1 MPKRSEASSI
11 TVDGRRIQR
20 ARDLVFGIAGG
31 RSLEEVRL
39 DVTER
44 DEFGQL
50 ETVLNAFAVEFS
62 QAKAEA
68 RRYEEERGKL
78 IEAQRKEIALLSTPI
93 IQVSDGILAIP
104 MVGRLDAQRAEEVVL
119 RVAESIRGSGD
130 RRVVIDVTGLLEVD
144 AATADA
150 LKRLVNV
157 LRLLGVKCVVT
168 GISGVIARS
177 MIEHGIDLGV
187 ITLATLKDGL
197 HALRR

>member
-44 DEFGQL
+44 DEFAQL

-68 RRYEEERGKL
+68 RRYEEECGKL